1 MGIASQE
8 RRSTKKKFLI
18 QSEILAA
25 IPGIG
30 AGIFSLTKEQLLLL
44 WISKEKILAETEL
57 YHRQRN
63 NANPKPDRIKQIVKD
78 ATGDEQQA
86 TTVSLRNYHET
97 FTPSY

>member
-1 MGIASQE
+1 MGITSQE
-8 RRSTKKKFLI
+8 GRSTKKKFLI

-63 NANPKPDRIKQIVKD
+63 STPKPDRIKQIVQA

-86 TTVSLRNYHET
+86 TTVSLKNYHET